1 MVNFLFCLQL
11 QQVPD
16 PFLRPELID
25 RLAAMLNFNLQQLC
39 GPKCNNF
46 KGIESVAGL
55 LLQDIRTVELQKDSV
70 TDSLELCQ
78 KLENIRKGH

>member
-1 MVNFLFCLQL
+1 M

-46 KGIESVAGL
+46 KGRQQPVSVGHLTAILRKSQSQRGG
-55 LLQDIRTVELQKDSV
+55 SY
-70 TDSLELCQ
+70 S
-78 KLENIRKGH
+78 ENTENMYFDVNINATMQ